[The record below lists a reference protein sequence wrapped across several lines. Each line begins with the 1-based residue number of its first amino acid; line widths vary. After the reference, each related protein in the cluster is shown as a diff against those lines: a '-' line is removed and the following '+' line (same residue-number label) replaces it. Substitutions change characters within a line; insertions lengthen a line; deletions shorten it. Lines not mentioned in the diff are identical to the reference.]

1 MLIEKKV
8 YKNVDN
14 EIIEEIKAHL
24 EKWCD
29 DRFYDGFEIIV
40 VLYELY
46 NNGIKYSEKPI
57 EIIIKLYSHSIV
69 MRVKDQGEGFN
80 VQEKLNVNACDL
92 KKNIHKPCGRG
103 IYIVK
108 NFVSQIYYNK
118 KGNQVVVKIKEN
130 K

>member
-1 MLIEKKV
+1 MLVEKNI

-14 EIIEEIKAHL
+14 EMMEKIKARL
-24 EKWCD
+24 ENWCHD
-29 DRFYDGFEIIV
+29 KSYNNFEVIV

-46 NNGIKYSEKPI
+46 NNGIKYSNKPVD
-57 EIIIKLYSHSIV
+57 IIIKLYKKSIV
-69 MRVKDQGEGFN
+69 IRVNDQGKGFN
-80 VQEKLNVNACDL
+80 VKEKLNINTCDL

-108 NFVSQIYYNK
+108 NFVSQICYNK
-118 KGNQVVVKIKEN
+118 NGNQVVVRIKEN